1 MGTEIIYPIAWLISS
16 VALIWLIARSRN
28 QNSRPYAFP
37 TLLVSIVVALLLAWN
52 DRSGDI
58 YSKPIPLSPLWQ
70 YFLTWFAPVVLV
82 LGLHAH
88 AIHWFVNHGR
98 SASAP

>member
-1 MGTEIIYPIAWLISS
+1 MGIEIIYPIAWLISI

-28 QNSRPYAFP
+28 QERRSYALP
-37 TLLVSIVVALLLAWN
+37 TLLISTAIALFLAWN
-52 DRSGDI
+52 DRSSDLYNRPG
-58 YSKPIPLSPLWQ
+58 LVSPFWQ

-88 AIHWFVNHGR
+88 LIRRLVVRRLSSG
-98 SASAP
+98 AP